1 MSTTKR
7 RTERTEPTHNGVIE
21 VSGLETA
28 RVQRYAREAG
38 EVHFERK
45 GGRTF
50 LVAGR

>member
-1 MSTTKR
+1 MSTTR
-7 RTERTEPTHNGVIE
+7 QRTEGVEPTHNGVIE
-21 VSGLETA
+21 VSELDAT

-50 LVAGR
+50 LVADR